1 MLEIITSIFGLIQSI
16 LIMLNKKENW
26 IFYILNIL
34 TLTIFSFTAKLYGDV
49 LENIIYLI
57 IGFFG
62 LFTWYSKNISNK
74 IIKCNKIQW
83 MNNKERIMFFI
94 IFVLITGIIYLWL
107 IHTDDPLALLD
118 AVTTGLSFVAT
129 LTMAMKKVDSW
140 IYWLIDD
147 ILMAITYFSLP
158 DKAIYLMSLNIIWI
172 FLAIGTIYT
181 WNKQSEKEE
190 EKYDNKK

>member
-1 MLEIITSIFGLIQSI
+1 MLEVITSIFGLIQSI
-16 LIMLNKKENW
+16 LIMFNKKENW
-26 IFYILNIL
+26 IFYILNIA

-74 IIKCNKIQW
+74 IFKSNKIQW
-83 MNNKERIMFFI
+83 MNNKERIIFFI
-94 IFVLITGIIYLWL
+94 IFILITGIIYLWL
-107 IHTDDPLALLD
+107 IHTDDPLTLLD
-118 AVTTGLSFVAT
+118 AATTGLSFVAT

-158 DKAIYLMSLNIIWI
+158 DKALYLMSLNIIWI

-181 WNKQSEKEE
+181 WNKQAKKEE
-190 EKYDNKK
+190 KKYDN

>member
-62 LFTWYSKNISNK
+62 LFTWYSKNISSK
-74 IIKCNKIQW
+74 FTKHNKIQW
-83 MNNKERIMFFI
+83 MNNKERIIFFI
-94 IFVLITGIIYLWL
+94 IFILITGIIYLWL
-107 IHTDDPLALLD
+107 THTDDPLALLD

-158 DKAIYLMSLNIIWI
+158 NKAIYLMSLNIIWI

-181 WNKQSEKEE
+181 WNKQAKKEE
-190 EKYDNKK
+190 MKYDNKK

>member
-1 MLEIITSIFGLIQSI
+1 MLEIITSIFGLIQSV
-16 LIMLNKKENW
+16 LIMFNKKENW

-34 TLTIFSFTAKLYGDV
+34 TLTIFSLRAKLYGDV
-49 LENIIYLI
+49 LENSIYLL

-62 LFTWYSKNISNK
+62 LFSWYSKNISSKFIKNNK
-74 IIKCNKIQW
+74 IKW
-83 MNNKERIMFFI
+83 MNKKERILFFI
-94 IFVLITGIIYLWL
+94 TFIIITGIIYLWL

-129 LTMAMKKVDSW
+129 LTMAMKRVDSW

-147 ILMAITYFSLP
+147 ILMAVTYFSLP

-181 WNKQSEKEE
+181 WNKQAKKEVM
-190 EKYDNKK
+190 KNAN

>member
-34 TLTIFSFTAKLYGDV
+34 TLTIFSLTAKLYGDV

-62 LFTWYSKNISNK
+62 LFTWYSKNISSK
-74 IIKCNKIQW
+74 FTKHNKIQW
-83 MNNKERIMFFI
+83 MNNKERIIFFI

-107 IHTDDPLALLD
+107 THTDDPLALLD

-158 DKAIYLMSLNIIWI
+158 NKAIYLMSLNIIWI

-181 WNKQSEKEE
+181 WNKQAKKEE
-190 EKYDNKK
+190 MKYDNKK

>member
-1 MLEIITSIFGLIQSI
+1 
-16 LIMLNKKENW
+16 
-26 IFYILNIL
+26 
-34 TLTIFSFTAKLYGDV
+34 
-49 LENIIYLI
+49 
-57 IGFFG
+57 
-62 LFTWYSKNISNK
+62 
-74 IIKCNKIQW
+74 
-83 MNNKERIMFFI
+83 MNNKERIIFFI
-94 IFVLITGIIYLWL
+94 IFILITGIIYLWL

-158 DKAIYLMSLNIIWI
+158 DKALYLMSLNIIWI

-181 WNKQSEKEE
+181 WNKQTKKEE
-190 EKYDNKK
+190 EKYDN

>member
-1 MLEIITSIFGLIQSI
+1 MLEIITSIFGLIQSV
-16 LIMLNKKENW
+16 LIMFNKKENW

-62 LFTWYSKNISNK
+62 LFTWYSKNISSK
-74 IIKCNKIQW
+74 FIKHNKIQW
-83 MNNKERIMFFI
+83 MNNKERIVFFI
-94 IFVLITGIIYLWL
+94 IFILITGIIYLWL

-158 DKAIYLMSLNIIWI
+158 NKAIYLMTLNIIWI

-181 WNKQSEKEE
+181 WNKQTKKEE
-190 EKYDNKK
+190 EKYDN

>member
-1 MLEIITSIFGLIQSI
+1 MLEVITSIFGLMQSI
-16 LIMLNKKENW
+16 LIMFNKKENW
-26 IFYILNIL
+26 IFYILNIA

-49 LENIIYLI
+49 LENSIYLL

-62 LFTWYSKNISNK
+62 LFSWYSKNISSKFIKNNK
-74 IIKCNKIQW
+74 IGW
-83 MNNKERIMFFI
+83 MNNKERIIYFI
-94 IFVLITGIIYLWL
+94 VFIVISLMIYLWL

-158 DKAIYLMSLNIIWI
+158 DKAIYLMTLNIIWI

-181 WNKQSEKEE
+181 WNKQTKKEVL
-190 EKYDNKK
+190 KNDN

>member
-107 IHTDDPLALLD
+107 THTDDPLALLD

-158 DKAIYLMSLNIIWI
+158 NKAIYLMSLNIIWI

-181 WNKQSEKEE
+181 WNKQAKKEE
-190 EKYDNKK
+190 MKYDNKK